1 MKKLSFLLFLLFTT
15 VTFAQTI
22 ERIEPPFWWAG
33 MNNTELQL
41 LVYGKNI
48 AETEVVL
55 SKYSGVKLIK
65 VNKVKNPNYLFVDL
79 EIGQQAKAG
88 TFIINFKKADKTIAK
103 HNYTLNERR
112 EGSATRQGFQSSD
125 VMYLITPDRFANGDP
140 SNDSMEGL
148 PDKLNRQHKD
158 GRHGGD
164 IQGIINSLDYLD
176 NLGFTSIWLN
186 PVLENNM
193 QQVSYHGYST
203 TDYYRIDPR
212 YGTNEKYLELSK
224 KAKEKGIGLI
234 MDVITNHCGSEHWWI
249 KDFPTDDW
257 VNFQDE
263 YKKGEI
269 VYSSHRKSTIQDPY
283 VAQVDKKKFTDG
295 WFVETMPDLNQ
306 RNPYMSKYL
315 IQNSIWW
322 IEFADL
328 HGIRVDTYPYSDAD
342 FMSNWSCAVM
352 SEFPNFNI
360 VGEEWHEDHNIL
372 AYWQKGQKNDDGYA
386 SCLPSLM
393 DFPMQMNLTKALT
406 TSDNTFSD
414 GWAGAYRSLAN
425 DHIYADPYNFVIL
438 PDNHDMKRFYSQ
450 VNEDYDLFKLGIAY
464 YSTMRGIPQFYY
476 GTEIIMSSTD
486 DHGNIRTDFP
496 GGWEGDKVN
505 AITGKGLNDLQSASQ
520 NYFKQ
525 ILNWRKTSD
534 AIHNGKILHYQPQNA
549 AYVYFRYT
557 DSKKVM
563 VVLSKN
569 EEPITL
575 DLDWYKEGLGDAT
588 KGKDIISGK
597 SISLEGKLIVPAKS
611 PMIIEI
617 E

>member
-1 MKKLSFLLFLLFTT
+1 MKKLLFILFVLFVTT
-15 VTFAQTI
+15 TFAQTI
-22 ERIEPPFWWAG
+22 ERVEPPFWWVG

-41 LVYGKNI
+41 LVYGKDI
-48 AETEVVL
+48 AETEVSL
-55 SKYSGVKLIK
+55 SKYTDVKIVK
-65 VNKVKNPNYLFVDL
+65 IHKVKNPNYLFVDL
-79 EIGQQAKAG
+79 EIGANAKAG
-88 TFIINFKKADKTIAK
+88 TFVLNFKKENKIVLK
-103 HNYTLNERR
+103 ENYILKQRR
-112 EGSATRQGFQSSD
+112 EGSATRQGFQPSD

-148 PDKLNRQHKD
+148 PDKLNRSDKD

-193 QQVSYHGYST
+193 QEVSYHGYST
-203 TDYYRIDPR
+203 TDYYKIDPR
-212 YGTNEKYLELSK
+212 YGTNEKYQELSK

-257 VNFQDE
+257 VNYQKEFE
-263 YKKGEI
+263 KGEI
-269 VYSSHRKSTIQDPY
+269 VYTSHRKSTIQDPY
-283 VAQVDKKKFTDG
+283 VTQVDKEKFTDG
-295 WFVETMPDLNQ
+295 WFVKTMPDLNQ
-306 RNPYMSKYL
+306 RNPFMAKYL
-315 IQNSIWW
+315 TQNSIWW

-328 HGIRVDTYPYSDAD
+328 HGLRVDTYPYSDAS
-342 FMSNWSCAVM
+342 FMRDWSCAVM

-360 VGEEWHEDHNIL
+360 VGEEWHGNHNIV
-372 AYWQKGQKNDDGYA
+372 AYWQGGRKNHDGYT

-393 DFPMQMNLTKALT
+393 DFPMQENLSKALT
-406 TSDNTFSD
+406 TSEEGWSD
-414 GWAGAYRSLAN
+414 GWQAAYESLAN
-425 DHIYADPYNFVIL
+425 DHVYADPYNLVIL

-464 YSTMRGIPQFYY
+464 YLTMRGIPQIYY
-476 GTEIIMSSTD
+476 GTEIIMSSTE

-496 GGWEGDKVN
+496 GGWKGDKVN
-505 AITGKGLNDLQSASQ
+505 AMTGEGLNDLQSNAQ
-520 NYFKQ
+520 QYFKNL
-525 ILNWRKTSD
+525 LNWRKTSD
-534 AIHNGKILHYQPQNA
+534 AIHNGKILHYQPKEGI
-549 AYVYFRYT
+549 YVYFRYT

-569 EEPITL
+569 EENITL
-575 DLDWYKEGLGDAT
+575 DMDWYKEGLGDA
-588 KGKDIISGK
+588 KEGKEVISGK
-597 SISLEGKLIVPAKS
+597 VISLEGKLIVPAKS
-611 PMIIEI
+611 PMVIEI